1 MSDSQNGS
9 SLERS
14 IYYGIIFKAILYGID
29 FYMYFHS
36 VYLFMVAG
44 GSARS
49 HSHGLYVVVGGT
61 LLALLTISTFANIVF
76 AEFMWIDH
84 RDIFGGPLGYLN
96 ANSAVWW
103 QTLGTVASQMSFFLG
118 DALLLYRC
126 YIIWDST
133 FSIIVCPLLLY
144 LGALAM
150 AILLTVQSAIPGS
163 NFFRGK
169 IVDFGVPWASLSVA
183 LNAIVTILIIIRIL
197 KVRHQLQAALGHN
210 EALSDTI
217 RMYTG
222 VLALLVESV
231 FPYSLFG
238 VVFAITYG
246 KNMDVAPAFTF
257 IWGTFGAMSPQII
270 IFRVALGQGWT
281 QQMASQLSSIMF
293 TASGDSEQTES
304 TCVVSGAQKE
314 KV

>member
-14 IYYGIIFKAILYGID
+14 IYYGIIFKAILFGID

-36 VYLFMVAG
+36 VYLFLVAG
-44 GSARS
+44 GSGRS
-49 HSHGLYVVVGGT
+49 HSRRLYVVVGGT
-61 LLALLTISTFANIVF
+61 LLALLTISTFVNVVF

-84 RDIFGGPLGYLN
+84 RGIVGGPLGYLD

-103 QTLGTVASQMSFFLG
+103 QTLGTVASQMCFLIG

-126 YIIWDST
+126 YIIWNST

-169 IVDFGVPWASLSVA
+169 TVDFGVPWVSLSVA
-183 LNAIVTILIIIRIL
+183 LNSIVTILIVIRIL
-197 KVRHQLQAALGHN
+197 KVRRQLKAALGPT
-210 EALSDTI
+210 EVLSDTVK
-217 RMYTG
+217 MYTG
-222 VLALLVESV
+222 ILALLVESV
-231 FPYSLFG
+231 LPYSLFG
-238 VVFAITYG
+238 VIFAITYG
-246 KNMDVAPAFTF
+246 RNMDVAPGFLF

-304 TCVVSGAQKE
+304 TCVVSGSQKE